1 MAKHVGSATASGSVA
16 GSGPGAASA
25 AAGASGLAQPGG
37 EEAAPFVS
45 QVPGTPVVFPTYHG
59 RRVSWVAVSI
69 ITVAFAIGGAALPL
83 GPIWWL
89 FWAALGLAAVGV
101 LMAMATGIFDDW
113 Y

>member
-16 GSGPGAASA
+16 GSGPGAGSA

-37 EEAAPFVS
+37 AEAAPFVS

-69 ITVAFAIGGAALPL
+69 IMVAFAIGGAALPL

-89 FWAALGLAAVGV
+89 FWAALGLAALGV
-101 LMAMATGIFDDW
+101 LMAMAIGIFDDW